1 MKDII
6 NKTIK
11 YYSFKS
17 KEIVDYI
24 NKSKDLT
31 ADEIIQSG
39 KELQTL
45 EHKITALEVAKEN

>member
-17 KEIVDYI
+17 KEIVDFV
-24 NKSKDLT
+24 NKGKNLT
-31 ADEIIQSG
+31 ADEIIKCG